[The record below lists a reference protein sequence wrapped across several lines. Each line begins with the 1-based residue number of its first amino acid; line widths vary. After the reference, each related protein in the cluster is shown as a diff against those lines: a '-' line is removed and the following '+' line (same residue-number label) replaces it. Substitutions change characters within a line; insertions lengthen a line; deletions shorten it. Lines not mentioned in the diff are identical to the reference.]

1 MSVFDHQSKLA
12 LIPHEPGCYLMKD
25 KTGRI
30 IYVGKAKD
38 LKNRVRNY
46 FQASGDPRPFVKR
59 LPHVLSDIETI
70 ITATEKE
77 ALILENTLIK
87 RHKPKYNVALKDDK
101 NYLSLRV
108 DTSHEWPRVEVV
120 RKKRDDGARYFGP
133 YSSSHSVRRTLKVLN
148 KYFQL
153 RTCPDSVLNNRS
165 RPCLQYQIKRCPG
178 PCVLD
183 IDRDEYMQHVADTV
197 LFLEGRSDELT
208 SALEEKMFAASEA
221 MEFELAA
228 HFRDQIR
235 SIEQVLDRQ
244 QVVSVQEVDRDAVGF
259 YREGE
264 RVVVQIMVVRS
275 GRLEGTKV
283 FPMQDQPADD
293 DELVSSFIN
302 VYYNSGAF
310 VPQEV
315 LLPIE
320 IGEETRE
327 AFGEILTEERGTR
340 VHVLVPKRGA
350 KKALV
355 ETATTNALHTF
366 EEKHAKEER
375 TQELLEALQNRLGL
389 RNFPSHIECYDISN
403 FQGDP
408 IVGSQVVFIQ
418 GEPDKAKYRQYKVRT
433 VTTQDDFASMHEVLT
448 RRLTKVADGD
458 EDAPDLIVIDGG
470 KGQLGQAVAVLED
483 LGLHEIDVIGLAKSR
498 VDKVGFDDEAVTRSP
513 ERVFLPGRKNPVVLR
528 QNSSEMFLLE
538 RVRDEAHRT
547 AITFHKKLR
556 RKATLR
562 SSLDDIP
569 GVGAKTKRGLLKHFG
584 SLKKIKEASLEELV
598 AAPMVGR
605 KTAQAIHEYFAD
617 MPASEAE
624 PEA

>member
-1 MSVFDHQSKLA
+1 MSIFDHQTKLA
-12 LIPHEPGCYLMKD
+12 LIPHQPGCYLMKD
-25 KTGRI
+25 KSERI

-70 ITATEKE
+70 ITASEKE

-87 RHKPKYNVALKDDK
+87 RHKPKYNIALKDDK

-108 DTSHEWPRVEVV
+108 NTSHEWPRVEVV
-120 RKKRDDGARYFGP
+120 RKKRSDGARYFGP
-133 YSSSHSVRRTLKVLN
+133 YSSSHAVRRTLKVLN
-148 KYFQL
+148 KYFKL
-153 RTCPDSVLNNRS
+153 RTCPDSVLQNRS
-165 RPCLQYQIKRCPG
+165 RPCLQYQIKRCPA

-183 IDRDEYMQHVADTV
+183 IDRDAYMQHVADTV

-235 SIEQVLDRQ
+235 SVEQLLDRQ
-244 QVVSVQEVDRDAVGF
+244 QVVSVKEIDRDALGF

-264 RVVVQIMVVRS
+264 RVVVQLMVVRS

-283 FPMQDQPADD
+283 FAMQDQPADD
-293 DELVSSFIN
+293 DELVSSFVN

-315 LLPIE
+315 LLPLE

-327 AFGEILTEERGTR
+327 AFGEILTEERGTKVR
-340 VHVLVPKRGA
+340 VLVPKRGV

-355 ETATTNALHTF
+355 ETANTNALHTF

-375 TQELLEALQNRLGL
+375 TQELLEALQSRLSL
-389 RNFPSHIECYDISN
+389 RNFPGHIECYDISN

-418 GEPDKAKYRQYKVRT
+418 GEPETSRYRQYKVRT
-433 VTTQDDFASMHEVLT
+433 VTSQDDFASMHEVLT

-458 EDAPDLIVIDGG
+458 EDAPDLLVIDGG

-498 VDKVGFDDEAVTRSP
+498 VDKVGFEDEAVTRSP

-538 RVRDEAHRT
+538 RIRDEAHRT

-556 RKATLR
+556 RKAKLR

-569 GVGAKTKRGLLKHFG
+569 GVGAKTKRGLLRHFG
-584 SLKKIKEASLEELV
+584 SLKRIKEATLQDLE
-598 AAPMVGR
+598 AAPGVGR
-605 KTAQAIHEYFAD
+605 KTARAIFEHFVQGSMPHEA
-617 MPASEAE
+617 
-624 PEA
+624 